1 MSNYLNRL
9 LSRSFDQGVAI
20 IPRLSSRFEPTNLPD
35 IPPQINQP
43 VPEQIEYHTEA
54 VVGAETEWRT
64 NKQIMSTDIHNVFSG
79 KAPYRGTLLAALSP
93 ALSEGSLSEDF
104 SEDFNK
110 DSGNTQEAEIE
121 KQTPL
126 YRPEKILQKQ
136 EKVTVPY
143 QEYPKK
149 QKPLPDLSAPS
160 DPERSQPEARS
171 LPDIPITGKSIS
183 DQSVPD
189 ITVKSK
195 SVPSREENSAFLF
208 KSPEFPVEKKTVK
221 GEDSFQQDQTP
232 ILRHTAEKT
241 DPRSGNVSYAEQ
253 AILPEETSGKKDLRV
268 KPNSGS
274 FSPQITSVIPEERMP
289 ANPRKAKDSIPVT
302 TTAPSRKSKGEEEA
316 EPPVVRVSIGRI
328 EVKAVT
334 STSTP
339 QKRESRVQKPKL
351 SLDEYLNSRNGGRA

>member
-20 IPRLSSRFEPTNLPD
+20 SPRLPSRFEPTNLPD

-54 VVGAETEWRT
+54 AVGGKAEWRT
-64 NKQIMSTDIHNVFSG
+64 NEQTMSTDIHNGFSG

-136 EKVTVPY
+136 EKVTVPC

-149 QKPLPDLSAPS
+149 QKPLPDLSDPS

-183 DQSVPD
+183 DQSVQD
-189 ITVKSK
+189 KTVKSK

-253 AILPEETSGKKDLRV
+253 AILPEDTSGKKDLRE
-268 KPNSGS
+268 KPNSGP
-274 FSPQITSVIPEERMP
+274 FSTQITSVIPEERMP
-289 ANPRKAKDSIPVT
+289 VNPRKAKDSIPVT
-302 TTAPSRKSKGEEEA
+302 AMVPSRKPERKEDI

-334 STSTP
+334 PASP
-339 QKRESRVQKPKL
+339 LPKPGSRVQKPKL